1 MARFAPSAIIIH
13 QSLCT
18 RMRLPLLA
26 VLLMILCAACG
37 GRAASAYDPNA
48 VRMCIENASVGYGNV
63 VAYVNSVRFTV
74 FPGEEVCRP
83 VRAAASGLSV
93 RASTTGGG
101 STGPLRYSF
110 NLPGGVYC
118 WHWRVTNTRGVDIVD
133 CDGAI
138 Y

>member
-1 MARFAPSAIIIH
+1 
-13 QSLCT
+13 
-18 RMRLPLLA
+18 MRLPLLA
-26 VLLMILCAACG
+26 VLLMLLCSACG

-63 VAYVNSVRFTV
+63 VAYVSGVRFTV

-83 VRAAASGLSV
+83 VRVAGSGLNV
-93 RASTTGGG
+93 RATTTGGG
-101 STGPLRYSF
+101 STGPLRYAF